1 PPLHFAAE
9 NGTTALPPNPIWS
22 PDPLAGGH
30 PRLHLR
36 PRSSPPTPD
45 SLRVFELGALPA
57 ALERPAARSA
67 NSSDSGG
74 DAAADVGLA
83 REEVDGDGDGGARGA
98 RRDSSVALA
107 CRSRSRWRGV
117 PSDVTG
123 TKPGARVVASIC
135 AEFPQLRFSSYVIL
149 ARAPADWF
157 RFRSTCRC
165 SSGALELNPGVATL
179 NHGSVSTIYLTICF
193 KLAGSG
199 G

>member
-1 PPLHFAAE
+1 FAAE
-9 NGTTALPPNPIWS
+9 NDTTALPPNPIRS

-36 PRSSPPTPD
+36 PRSFPPTPD

-57 ALERPAARSA
+57 ALKRPAARSA

-83 REEVDGDGDGGARGA
+83 REEVDGDGDGGAR
-98 RRDSSVALA
+98 RDGSLALA

-123 TKPGARVVASIC
+123 TKPGTRVVASIC
-135 AEFPQLRFSSYVIL
+135 AEFPQLCWSSYVIL
-149 ARAPADWF
+149 ARAPADRF

-179 NHGSVSTIYLTICF
+179 NHGAVPTIYLTICF